1 MGKLIF
7 RVYTIANLSDIIKQ
21 FSYQKSIN
29 LMKKNL
35 FRGSLFT
42 VGASLWWGVI
52 GVLYFKFVSFASP
65 LELTIHRTIWT
76 ALLLVITTSYYSKW
90 SEFNKVINK
99 RINIFILLIT
109 GLLISINWFTWL
121 YAVKTNKLLD
131 GALGYYIFPILSVF
145 FGIIF
150 LKEKYNKNQ
159 IISILLVVL
168 ALIYMLF
175 KLGEFPWIGI
185 IVAVTFSLYGLIRK
199 KVKVSSDIGLLIETL
214 LISPIAIG
222 FFIFLLKYDANIF
235 SINEPLLSFY
245 LFWAGLMTLIPLFWY
260 TKGFSLIGIGPA
272 SMIFFLTPTAQFFL
286 GLYYFN
292 EPLILDKLISFIF
305 IWIAVIIYLNELR
318 KE

>member
-1 MGKLIF
+1 
-7 RVYTIANLSDIIKQ
+7 
-21 FSYQKSIN
+21 
-29 LMKKNL
+29 MKKNL

-76 ALLLVITTSYYSKW
+76 VLLLLITTTYLSKW
-90 SEFNKVINK
+90 SEFGKIINK
-99 RINIFILLIT
+99 KINIFILLIT
-109 GLLISINWFTWL
+109 GLLVSVNWLTWL
-121 YAVKTNKLLD
+121 YAVKTNNLLD
-131 GALGYYIFPILSVF
+131 SALGYYIFPILSIF

-150 LKEKYNKNQ
+150 LKEKYNRNK
-159 IISILLVVL
+159 IISVLLVVVS
-168 ALIYMLF
+168 LIYLLF
-175 KLGEFPWIGI
+175 RLGEVPWIGI

-199 KVKVSSDIGLLIETL
+199 KIKVSSDIGLLIETL
-214 LISPIAIG
+214 LISPIAIVL
-222 FFIFLLKYDANIF
+222 FIFLVKNNVNIF
-235 SINEPLLSFY
+235 SLNEPILSFY

-260 TKGFSLIGIGPA
+260 TRGFELIGIGPA

-286 GLYYFN
+286 GIYYFH
-292 EPLILDKLISFIF
+292 EPLNLDKLISFIF